1 MRSAPAIATTG
12 AAARQRA
19 RRAMERL
26 SLSESQSEDVRRL
39 LRDEH
44 RQLEAV
50 RQALEDCRRELDR
63 VLGRAVPD
71 SAVVLEL
78 TLEERVLRARERA
91 LVADLERSLV
101 ALLRPE
107 QATRLRGLAPAALGD
122 MLVRLSA

>member
-1 MRSAPAIATTG
+1 
-12 AAARQRA
+12 
-19 RRAMERL
+19 MERL
-26 SLSESQSEDVRRL
+26 SLSEAQSEDVRRL

-78 TLEERVLRARERA
+78 TLEERVLRARERD

-101 ALLRPE
+101 ALLRPQ

-122 MLVRLSA
+122 MLLRLSA

>member
-1 MRSAPAIATTG
+1 MI

-19 RRAMERL
+19 RRAVQRL
-26 SLSESQSEDVRRL
+26 SLSASQAETVRRA

-50 RQALEDCRRELDR
+50 RRTLNDCRRELDR
-63 VLGRAVPD
+63 VLGRALPD
-71 SAVVLEL
+71 SALVLEL
-78 TLEERVLRARERA
+78 TVEERVLKAREQTLA
-91 LVADLERSLV
+91 AGLERSLV

-107 QATRLRGLAPAALGD
+107 QATRVRGLAPGALDD